1 MAEAFLSSSWY
12 RIAELRPKLRDNAH
26 VQRHRYRGRAWY
38 VVGDHFSSRV
48 HRISPMAYLFV
59 ALMDGRR
66 DVDDLWSEVVHQAGD
81 EAPSQ
86 DDIVRLLSQ
95 LYSAD
100 LLLCDAPPDALELLD
115 RYSRQKR
122 SRLLQNA
129 LNPMSM
135 RIPVWDPDAFLERTV
150 RFVRPLF
157 GRLGVLLWLA
167 VVCPAIV
174 SVGQHWSELS
184 DNVIDRMLA
193 TENLLLL
200 SLTFPVVKILHEL
213 GHGYAAKVFGG
224 EVHELGV
231 MLLMGMPTPYVDA
244 SSSTAFRGKYR
255 RIIVGAGGM
264 LVELFLA
271 SLAFYV
277 WLVVEPGP
285 VRALCFNVMA
295 VAGISTIVFNGN
307 PLMRY
312 DGYYMLSD
320 FLEIP
325 NLGGRSSQFWN
336 DLIDKHVFRVDGRGG
351 LPAPAPGELKWLTIY
366 APASFAYRMMVQVG
380 IAFVLVQKF
389 FFIGVIL
396 ALWSATTAVIHPIY
410 RAYKYVFTSP
420 RLRQQRKRAVGLT
433 VGVLT
438 ATVIALLLAPV
449 PLYTAT
455 EGVIWLPES
464 ALVRAGTDGFARR
477 LLVKPGAPVRIGD
490 ELIESEESELSAQ
503 FEKLRWRVAELESNL
518 SAQRFTDR
526 SSAEVTSVELGEAR
540 SELARIRERGVRLIV
555 HSGADGTFMVPRA
568 DDLPGRFS
576 REGDVLAYVTPA
588 SSNIVRA
595 TVPQD
600 DIDLVRRHVIG
611 VQVKLPGHMTETY
624 PAVMV
629 REVPSGANQL
639 PSKALSTAG
648 GGTAAVDPGDRE
660 GRKTLAR
667 VFQFDIELPPDAPT
681 QAFGSRAY
689 VRFDHQWEPLG
700 LQWYRRIRQLLLT
713 RLNA

>member
-1 MAEAFLSSSWY
+1 MAEPFLSSSWY

-38 VVGDHFSSRV
+38 VVGDHLSGRV
-48 HRISPMAYLFV
+48 HRISPMAYLFI

-66 DVDDLWSEVVHQAGD
+66 EVDDLWSEVVRQVGD

-115 RYSRQKR
+115 RSSRQKR
-122 SRLLQNA
+122 SRIMQNV
-129 LNPMSM
+129 LNPMSI
-135 RIPVWDPDAFLERTV
+135 RIPAWDPDRFLEKTV

-157 GRLGVLLWLA
+157 GWLGVLLWLVVVGPA
-167 VVCPAIV
+167 VILA
-174 SVGQHWSELS
+174 GQHWSELS
-184 DNVIDRMLA
+184 DNVIDQLLGA
-193 TENLLLL
+193 ENLFLL
-200 SLTFPVVKILHEL
+200 SLTFPVVKMIHEL

-231 MLLMGMPTPYVDA
+231 MFLMGMPTPYVDVSAA
-244 SSSTAFRGKYR
+244 STFRGKYR

-264 LVELFLA
+264 VAELFLA
-271 SLAFYV
+271 AIAFYI
-277 WLVVEPGP
+277 WLLVEPGI

-295 VAGISTIVFNGN
+295 VAGVSTVIFNGN

-312 DGYYMLSD
+312 DGYYMLAD

-325 NLGGRSSQFWN
+325 NLGGRSSQFLN
-336 DLIDKHVFRVDGRGG
+336 HIFNKYVFRIDGAGS
-351 LPAPAPGELKWLTIY
+351 LPASTPSEWKWFATY
-366 APASFAYRMMVQVG
+366 APAAFVYRIFVQIG

-389 FFIGVIL
+389 FFIGIIL
-396 ALWSATTAVIHPIY
+396 ALWSLATSIVMPVYKAF
-410 RAYKYVFTSP
+410 KYVFTNP
-420 RLRQQRKRAVGLT
+420 QLQKQRRRAVGLT
-433 VGVLT
+433 MG
-438 ATVIALLLAPV
+438 ALSAAAAIFLLVPA
-449 PLYTAT
+449 PLYTVT
-455 EGVIWLPES
+455 EGVIWLPDS
-464 ALVRAGTDGFARR
+464 AIVRAGTDGFAQR
-477 LLVKPGAPVRIGD
+477 LLAKPGAVVRIGD
-490 ELIESEESELSAQ
+490 PLIESAEAGLSAQ
-503 FEKLRWRVAELESNL
+503 IETLRWRVAELESDL

-526 SSAEVTSVELGEAR
+526 SSAEVTILELAQAR
-540 SELARIRERGVRLIV
+540 SEFERQRERGVRLVV
-555 HSGADGTFMVPRA
+555 HSGADGTFTVPRA

-576 REGDVLAYVTPA
+576 REGEVLAYVTPA
-588 SSNIVRA
+588 SSNIVRV

-600 DIDLVRRHVIG
+600 DIDLVRHHVLRTS
-611 VQVKLPGHMTETY
+611 VKLPGHISETY
-624 PAVMV
+624 SATVV

-648 GGTAAVDPGDRE
+648 GGTAAVDPGDKE
-660 GRKTLAR
+660 GRRTLAR
-667 VFQFDIELPPDAPT
+667 VFQFDLALPPDAPT

-689 VRFDHQWEPLG
+689 VRFDHQWEPIGFQL
-700 LQWYRRIRQLLLT
+700 YRRVRQLFLT